1 MNLKKNFYI
10 RRLMSILVAFEWH
23 YFQAIL
29 NSWHSPFKQISE
41 YFFLLQIYHLI
52 DKLNKRLW
60 WWGGGRWSVKQ
71 NNVKD
76 TRKWIFIWII
86 KFKIIW
92 GNMRSTYEVLMPSC
106 VTIKNKLIFFRRPWT
121 IYKLANVITNT
132 KLIFFLPWF
141 FSSLV

>member
-1 MNLKKNFYI
+1 
-10 RRLMSILVAFEWH
+10 MSILVAFEWH

-29 NSWHSPFKQISE
+29 NCWHSPFKPISE
-41 YFFLLQIYHLI
+41 YFFPLQIYHLI

-60 WWGGGRWSVKQ
+60 WWGGRWFVKQ

-76 TRKWIFIWII
+76 TQKWMFIWII